1 MEAQRRLP
9 ALTNM
14 TYKDGLGVKK
24 KKRQVA
30 SVEWL
35 EGPNQ
40 KAS

>member
-24 KKRQVA
+24 KRQVA